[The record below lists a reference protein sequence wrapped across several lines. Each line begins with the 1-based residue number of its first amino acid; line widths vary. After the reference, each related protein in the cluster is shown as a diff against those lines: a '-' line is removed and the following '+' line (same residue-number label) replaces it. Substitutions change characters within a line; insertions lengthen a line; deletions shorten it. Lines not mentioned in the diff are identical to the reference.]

1 MRTPRRFLSLV
12 LPGLLVAAAPIMAA
26 ATQSPDSRPAS
37 AAVDAG
43 GAAYADLVDLTLAS
57 PVIADAAIR
66 STTRIKGAEAAG
78 VAAGRQRLYV
88 EADVTALVRGQA
100 GLPPRIGYVLDA
112 PTDDRGRAPKLK
124 KTRVLLFARPVANL
138 PDQVQL
144 SAPDAMLPWSAAVNA
159 QVRAIAR
166 AAVAADAPP
175 AITGIGNAFH
185 VPGALP
191 GEGETQI
198 FLIAAGGRPV
208 SLSILRRPGEQPR
221 WAVALSEI
229 VDEAAGP
236 PAKDTL
242 LWYRLACGLPSAL
255 PETATARL
263 DPANATIAQEDYGFV
278 LAQLGPCGRRRAP
291 AAAGVSGA

>member
-1 MRTPRRFLSLV
+1 MRRILLATLPALV
-12 LPGLLVAAAPIMAA
+12 GIAPSTAIA

-37 AAVDAG
+37 AVVDPVG
-43 GAAYADLVDLTLAS
+43 PAYTDLVDLTLAS
-57 PVIADAAIR
+57 PVIADATIR

-78 VAAGRQRLYV
+78 VAADRQRLYV

-100 GLPPRIGYVLDA
+100 GLPPRIGYLLDA
-112 PTDDRGRAPKLK
+112 ATDDRGRAPKLK
-124 KTRVLLFARPVANL
+124 KARVLLFARPVTNL

-144 SAPDAMLPWSAAVNA
+144 SAPDAMLPWSPALDA

-166 AAVAADAPP
+166 AAVANDAPP

-236 PAKDTL
+236 PARDTL
-242 LWYRLACGLPSAL
+242 LWYRLACGLPPAL
-255 PETATARL
+255 PDAATARL
-263 DPANATIAQEDYGFV
+263 DPANAAIAQEDYGFV
-278 LAQLGPCGRRRAP
+278 LAQLGPCGRRRGGE
-291 AAAGVSGA
+291 AAVSAAR